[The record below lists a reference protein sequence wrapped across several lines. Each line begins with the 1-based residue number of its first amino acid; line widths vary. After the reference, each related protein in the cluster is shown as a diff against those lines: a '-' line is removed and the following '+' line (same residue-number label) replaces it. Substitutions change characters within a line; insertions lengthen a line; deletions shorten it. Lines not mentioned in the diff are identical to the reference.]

1 MRVILLILFILLIA
15 ELVVFAFFLK
25 KRIAKYDHRFVRK
38 LHDKMIEYV
47 HYPYPNIFN
56 EFEKLFVKYSELE
69 SENQNFGEVFGEVL
83 ISILYY
89 CAFAAFILLGVLLQ
103 TCRDCL
109 KVCRG
114 VFSLIFLTICFGSM
128 VTYLVESI
136 MTKYKVN
143 LSDSQIYM
151 YDSEFNKEIKEKLNM
166 MFERKIYMLV
176 FSIFLT
182 LSAITQITL
191 IIIDIILFKKK
202 KNIMNNINNTQP
214 QIAANQE
221 SERKF
226 NHQNNGNADIQVH
239 IRQNIANT
247 EEVPVKNN

>member
-15 ELVVFAFFLK
+15 EFVVFAFFLK
-25 KRIAKYDHRFVRK
+25 KRIVKYDQNFIRK

-47 HYPYPNIFN
+47 HYPYPDIFN
-56 EFEKLFVKYSELE
+56 EFEKLFVKYREKVSGKIDLGED
-69 SENQNFGEVFGEVL
+69 FGQAFV
-83 ISILYY
+83 SIFNY
-89 CAFAAFILLGVLLQ
+89 CAFAAFVLIGVLLQ

-114 VFSLIFLTICFGSM
+114 VFSLILLSLYFGSM
-128 VTYLVESI
+128 VKYLVESI

-151 YDSEFNKEIKEKLNM
+151 YDSEFNKEIREKLDM

-221 SERKF
+221 SEREF
-226 NHQNNGNADIQVH
+226 NHQNNGNGDIQVH

>member
-15 ELVVFAFFLK
+15 ELVVFAFFLD
-25 KRIAKYDHRFVRK
+25 KRNKKYDDIFVEKLRK
-38 LHDKMIEYV
+38 KMIEYL
-47 HYPYPNIFN
+47 HYVNEPIFN
-56 EFEKLFVKYSELE
+56 EFENLFVKYREKE
-69 SENQNFGEVFGEVL
+69 SGKIDFGEGFGEFFVSFFNY
-83 ISILYY
+83 IG
-89 CAFAAFILLGVLLQ
+89 FAAFLLVGVLLQ
-103 TCRDCL
+103 TCCDCL

-114 VFSLIFLTICFGSM
+114 VFSLLLLILSLGSM
-128 VTYLVESI
+128 IRYLVESI

-143 LSDSQIYM
+143 LTKEQIYM
-151 YDSEFNKEIKEKLNM
+151 YDSEFNKEIEEKLDM

-182 LSAITQITL
+182 LSVITQITL

-202 KNIMNNINNTQP
+202 KNNINMSNNTQP

-221 SERKF
+221 SERELS
-226 NHQNNGNADIQVH
+226 HQNNGNEDIQVH

>member
-1 MRVILLILFILLIA
+1 MRVILLILFILFIA
-15 ELVVFAFFLK
+15 EFVVFAFFLK
-25 KRIAKYDHRFVRK
+25 KRIVKYDQNFIRK
-38 LHDKMIEYV
+38 LHDKMIVYG
-47 HYPYPNIFN
+47 HYPNPDTFN
-56 EFEKLFVKYSELE
+56 EFEELFVKYRERENEKLDLGE
-69 SENQNFGEVFGEVL
+69 SFGETL
-83 ISILYY
+83 TSILIY
-89 CAFAAFILLGVLLQ
+89 CAFAAFVLIGVLLQ

-114 VFSLIFLTICFGSM
+114 VFSLILLFLYFGLM
-128 VTYLVESI
+128 VIYLVESI

-151 YDSEFNKEIKEKLNM
+151 YDSEFNKEIREKLDM
-166 MFERKIYMLV
+166 MFERKIYMLA

-202 KNIMNNINNTQP
+202 KNIMNNINNTQS

-221 SERKF
+221 SEREL